1 MSMPLAAEPVARAQ
15 GRSPQARRHRE
26 LRRLAVESVPDSLRL
41 AGPNPWT
48 AFAVPL
54 LIAVHWTTAWAAGRA
69 PLWLVFVL
77 AFTIGQTVIHSGGS
91 LVHETAHR
99 LIFRRRRPK
108 LLFDLGL
115 ELLLG
120 SFGRQLTYQCEH
132 TTSHHPYQ
140 GDYERDYEFEDVCA
154 ILARRSL
161 TRSHPGRQR
170 AVTALTLL
178 LHLLPGG
185 FLLGDEILP
194 RLYATLT
201 GRTVKDTRRTIGAR
215 RPTRR
220 QRVLFISASL
230 LGNALLF
237 ALFGA
242 RGWLYHFWALSLFLG
257 KCGVWNLGQ
266 SLSEHAGD
274 DLVSPTR
281 STYWWGNRLLF
292 NTGYHLEHHVFPDV
306 PWNRLPAL
314 TALAPT
320 VFNVASDK
328 SYVGWWWDHVR
339 RDFSPSRRNPSLD
352 SAQTAERCS

>member
-1 MSMPLAAEPVARAQ
+1 MDGLAMTKAH
-15 GRSPQARRHRE
+15 GRSPQAQRHRE
-26 LRRLAVESVPDSLRL
+26 LRREALASAPDALRL

-48 AFAVPL
+48 ALAIPL
-54 LIAVHWTTAWAAGRA
+54 LFTAHWTTAWAAGRS
-69 PLWLVFVL
+69 PLWLVFIL
-77 AFTIGQTVIHSGGS
+77 AFTVGQTVIHSGGS

-108 LLFDLGL
+108 LAFDLAL

-120 SFGRQLTYQCEH
+120 SFGRQLTYQYEH

-161 TRSHPGRQR
+161 KGAPIRLRSLTL
-170 AVTALTLL
+170 ATLL

-185 FLLGDEILP
+185 FLIGDEILP
-194 RLYATLT
+194 RLYRRLS
-201 GRTVKDTRRTIGAR
+201 GRPVKDAQRRIGAR
-215 RPTRR
+215 RATRR
-220 QRVLFISASL
+220 QRAMFIGASL
-230 LGNALLF
+230 VGNALLF
-237 ALFGA
+237 GLFGW

-274 DLVSPTR
+274 DATSPTR

-314 TALAPT
+314 TKLVPG

-328 SYVGWWWDHVR
+328 SYAGWWWDHVR
-339 RDFSPSRRNPSLD
+339 QDFSPSRRNPMLE
-352 SAQTAERCS
+352 APQTAERCR